1 MAKTTDNSALL
12 ARIRELEEK
21 LEKVTMSPEATTSRQ
36 MEEYVE
42 VELIRDNGA
51 YKDDVFVSVN
61 GENCLIRRGVPVK
74 IKRKFADV
82 LEQSHQQ
89 DIAVLREIERLEA
102 AIRLRRRSGRSGG
115 NSPRSLF
122 YGRLGTFRQTACIH
136 EQPP

>member
-1 MAKTTDNSALL
+1 MAKTTDNNALL

-21 LEKVTMSPEATTSRQ
+21 LEKATKSPEATTSKQ

-82 LEQSHQQ
+82 LAQSHQQ

-102 AIRLRRRSGRSGG
+102 DYRTKETELA
-115 NSPRSLF
+115 
-122 YGRLGTFRQTACIH
+122 
-136 EQPP
+136 

>member
-1 MAKTTDNSALL
+1 MAKTTDNNALL

-21 LEKVTMSPEATTSRQ
+21 LEKATKSHEATTSKQ

-102 AIRLRRRSGRSGG
+102 DYRTKETELA
-115 NSPRSLF
+115 
-122 YGRLGTFRQTACIH
+122 
-136 EQPP
+136 

>member
-1 MAKTTDNSALL
+1 MAKTNENSALL

-21 LEKVTMSPEATTSRQ
+21 LAKTVAAPQKSVSRQ
-36 MEEYVE
+36 LEEYVE

-102 AIRLRRRSGRSGG
+102 DYRTKEAELV
-115 NSPRSLF
+115 
-122 YGRLGTFRQTACIH
+122 
-136 EQPP
+136 

>member
-1 MAKTTDNSALL
+1 MAKTNENSALM
-12 ARIRELEEK
+12 ARIKELEEK
-21 LEKVTMSPEATTSRQ
+21 LARTTAAPAASVSRQ

-102 AIRLRRRSGRSGG
+102 D
-115 NSPRSLF
+115 
-122 YGRLGTFRQTACIH
+122 FRTK
-136 EQPP
+136 ESELL